1 MTWQQSCN
9 SGRVYL
15 MIFGILIVCYFLS
28 AVALRYIG
36 GKNTRGPAKNIG
48 DYIVFC
54 LVWFG
59 MTAFFYAVLGG

>member
-1 MTWQQSCN
+1 
-9 SGRVYL
+9 
-15 MIFGILIVCYFLS
+15 MIFAILIICYFLS

-48 DYIVFC
+48 DYVVFC

-59 MTAFFYAVLGG
+59 MTAFFYAVIGG